1 MHGDSWEENI
11 NRLKGFLSI
20 LWRFQQML
28 YVCRLATPYVRVER
42 KNTSKRKT
50 LLIQEYTVSMLLSF
64 VLSQSA
70 RKGEKSSLDFET
82 VHEDWVKPGL
92 PSSTLASVPRSFAA
106 QCRDSRTGSG
116 LVTLCSPVLDAFLS
130 SSVSSFFPNS
140 SFVKCFSNF
149 YQIFCIQILQIFES
163 LTPLFLISFALHFC
177 RACLFV

>member
-1 MHGDSWEENI
+1 M
-11 NRLKGFLSI
+11 
-20 LWRFQQML
+20 
-28 YVCRLATPYVRVER
+28 RVER

-50 LLIQEYTVSMLLSF
+50 LLTQNYTVSMLLSF

-106 QCRDSRTGSG
+106 QCRDSRTGSS
-116 LVTLCSPVLDAFLS
+116 LVTLSSPVLDAFLS
-130 SSVSSFFPNS
+130 SSVSPHS
-140 SFVKCFSNF
+140 SPIPLSLNVS
-149 YQIFCIQILQIFES
+149 QIFIKFSAFKFSTFFES